1 MQPGE
6 HPGQGQVGHVRVV
19 GGGEVGVD
27 PDISPGPVPVRGL
40 ATVSSTVS
48 FPGAVVEAENVVIT
62 GIIFRLL
69 NVSSQAS
76 RDYEDRDN

>member
-6 HPGQGQVGHVRVV
+6 HPGQGKVGHVRVV

-27 PDISPGPVPVRGL
+27 PHMSPGPVPVRVL
-40 ATVSSTVS
+40 TVSSTVS

>member
-27 PDISPGPVPVRGL
+27 PDMSPGSVPVRVL
-40 ATVSSTVS
+40 TVSSTVS

-62 GIIFRLL
+62 GIIFRML

>member
-6 HPGQGQVGHVRVV
+6 HPGHGQVGHIGVV

-27 PDISPGPVPVRGL
+27 PDMSPGAVPVRVL

-62 GIIFRLL
+62 GIIFRLS
-69 NVSSQAS
+69 NVSSQAR
-76 RDYEDRDN
+76 RDHKDRDN